1 MNINKLENKQ
11 DFRELFENLHV
22 QIFRYIYVRI
32 GYHRE
37 TAEDLTQQVFMKAWK
52 KRTSFNPARSSLRN
66 WIFIIARNGT
76 IDLYRTQ
83 KSNKEVD
90 PEKINGIA
98 DRSENSI
105 ESDMMIEAV
114 KRGLQKMNAHDQEV
128 IVLRYMDDLDINS
141 IAAIIGKKPTAT
153 KVMIH
158 RAVMNESDIIE
169 TISSFKPE
177 PGEKFRSDF
186 LGLLHNLDESV
197 TNSPQHRTRF
207 LDSFKFSLLSV
218 MNTKLSTTA
227 VVAVI
232 AIVLLGG
239 AGTTYAS
246 DSAAP
251 GDFLFPIDK
260 AVEGV
265 QRVFTFSAVSKSE
278 FELEVMEERVLELEE
293 VSDGD
298 SSDAVADAIDEVEG
312 QQLRIREQLRIMDEP
327 GK

>member
-1 MNINKLENKQ
+1 
-11 DFRELFENLHV
+11 
-22 QIFRYIYVRI
+22 
-32 GYHRE
+32 
-37 TAEDLTQQVFMKAWK
+37 
-52 KRTSFNPARSSLRN
+52 
-66 WIFIIARNGT
+66 
-76 IDLYRTQ
+76 
-83 KSNKEVD
+83 
-90 PEKINGIA
+90 
-98 DRSENSI
+98 
-105 ESDMMIEAV
+105 
-114 KRGLQKMNAHDQEV
+114 
-128 IVLRYMDDLDINS
+128 
-141 IAAIIGKKPTAT
+141 
-153 KVMIH
+153 
-158 RAVMNESDIIE
+158 MNESDIIE

-312 QQLRIREQLRIMDEP
+312 QQLRIREQLRIMDELRLENKLQNEEQQQVMQKIQEKVQEHNEIMNQVQTKLQNKNDSANAEELNQVQNQYSEEMGTQIQNFEEETGLTIQESEQNQGEDTQIQNQNEVQNQGEDTGNP
-327 GK
+327 DNGNGDSSGSDSGSGSSGSGSSGSSGNVNN

>member
-158 RAVMNESDIIE
+158 RAVKRLKNIIE
-169 TISSFKPE
+169 K
-177 PGEKFRSDF
+177 
-186 LGLLHNLDESV
+186 DE
-197 TNSPQHRTRF
+197 R
-207 LDSFKFSLLSV
+207 K
-218 MNTKLSTTA
+218 
-227 VVAVI
+227 
-232 AIVLLGG
+232 
-239 AGTTYAS
+239 
-246 DSAAP
+246 
-251 GDFLFPIDK
+251 
-260 AVEGV
+260 
-265 QRVFTFSAVSKSE
+265 
-278 FELEVMEERVLELEE
+278 
-293 VSDGD
+293 
-298 SSDAVADAIDEVEG
+298 
-312 QQLRIREQLRIMDEP
+312 
-327 GK
+327 